1 LARQLGL
8 GLISAL
14 AAVSLAAQSPVPRPA
29 APPAGPQGSELTISL
44 MTMGVGER
52 VWERFGHNAILVED
66 RAHGTAQAYNY
77 GMFDFR
83 QENFLLNFIKGR
95 MWYWM
100 QGFGLAQTLD
110 IYVRANRSVWVQELN
125 LTPAQRLSLARF
137 LEWNERPENRFY
149 RYDYYRDNCSTRVR
163 DAIDKVLNGRL
174 KATTD
179 TIRTPYSYR
188 YHTARL
194 TAPDPLLYTGIMV
207 GLGEPADRP
216 ITAWDEMFLPLEL
229 RKWVGQ
235 ATVIDSSGHE
245 APLVLSERTLFAGTE
260 PAPRSTLPRWL
271 PAYLALGL
279 VLGGWLAFTGRRAAV
294 SRRPG
299 RGFAVVA
306 ATWALVAGVAGGMLA
321 FLWAFTD
328 HAIAYRNEN
337 LLQASLLLLPLVG
350 LAPAAARG
358 AESARRPAA
367 VLAALAAGTSVAGL
381 LLKLVPA
388 FTQHNLEIVALTL
401 PANVGLAIG
410 LSALARAIKA

>member
-1 LARQLGL
+1 LARHLGL
-8 GLISAL
+8 GLASAL
-14 AAVSLAAQSPVPRPA
+14 AAVSLAAQVPAPRPA
-29 APPAGPQGSELTISL
+29 APAAGPPGSELTISL
-44 MTMGVGER
+44 MTMGIGEH

-100 QGFGLAQTLD
+100 QGFGLASTLD

-125 LTPAQRLSLARF
+125 LTAAQRLSLARF

-163 DAIDKVLNGRL
+163 DAIDRVINGRL
-174 KATTD
+174 RATTD

-216 ITAWDEMFLPLEL
+216 LTAWEEMFLPLEL
-229 RKWVGQ
+229 RKWVGH

-245 APLVLSERTLFAGTE
+245 APLVLSERTLFTASE
-260 PAPRSTLPRWL
+260 PAPRSAPPRWV

-279 VLGGWLAFTGRRAAV
+279 VLGGSLAFMGRRAVV
-294 SRRPG
+294 SRRAS
-299 RGFAVVA
+299 RGFAIVA
-306 ATWALVAGVAGGMLA
+306 ATWALVAGLAGGMLA

-337 LLQASLLLLPLVG
+337 LLQASLFLLPLVG

-358 AESARRPAA
+358 TELARRPAA
-367 VLAALAAGTSVAGL
+367 VLATLAAGTSVAGL
-381 LLKLVPA
+381 VLKLVPA
-388 FTQHNLEIVALTL
+388 FTQHNLEIVALAL
-401 PANVGLAIG
+401 PVNVGLAMG
-410 LSALARAIKA
+410 LGALARGVKA